1 MANKRDLKKKI
12 NYVCGSLF
20 AECVAVSLYTGKPS
34 KDDVDAL
41 LASILIVND
50 DFRRRVSHPEPG
62 MPAKKYF
69 DLIDKDFDKQILEII
84 DQIGNLN

>member
-12 NYVCGSLF
+12 NYVCGDLF

-34 KDDVDAL
+34 KEDVDAL
-41 LASILIVND
+41 LASILIIND
-50 DFRRRVSHPEPG
+50 DYRRRVSHPEPG
-62 MPAKKYF
+62 MPAKKFY
-69 DLIDKDFDKQILEII
+69 DAIYKEFDKQILEIV